1 MSSSVGSNALSF
13 YIGLIACAVVVKSIY
28 DSAAIEAHLN
38 DIEDQLDIL
47 YNSPAERYHVIHKRV
62 AYPWRHQQR
71 HLRHRVRREKV
82 RNLKQKLFRTR
93 RALSQEKRD
102 KRTRG
107 MRSEAEEIQVEPLH
121 SERTRFRPQQR
132 RTKGTEVV
140 SPYSVL
146 KIGSRTKTAASDPSV
161 FVFPYGQADR
171 IENQSFAFYSGQPNS
186 DRSTILQ

>member
-1 MSSSVGSNALSF
+1 MAASS
-13 YIGLIACAVVVKSIY
+13 I
-28 DSAAIEAHLN
+28 DSA
-38 DIEDQLDIL
+38 
-47 YNSPAERYHVIHKRV
+47 NSLFCRNFCLLLSNIIRV
-62 AYPWRHQQR
+62 VNANH
-71 HLRHRVRREKV
+71 
-82 RNLKQKLFRTR
+82 
-93 RALSQEKRD
+93 
-102 KRTRG
+102 
-107 MRSEAEEIQVEPLH
+107 MAEEIQVEPLH